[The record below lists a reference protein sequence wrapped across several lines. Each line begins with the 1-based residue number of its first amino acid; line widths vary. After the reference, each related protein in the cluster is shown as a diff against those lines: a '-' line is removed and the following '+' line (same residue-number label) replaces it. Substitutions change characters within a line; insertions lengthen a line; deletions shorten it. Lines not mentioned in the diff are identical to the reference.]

1 MDIIL
6 ILYMRT
12 LRPQEVKKVSEGHAD
27 SRQQIWDSALP
38 VSKHMLLVWN
48 QMASLGVPSA

>member
-12 LRPQEVKKVSEGHAD
+12 LGPQEVKKVSEGHAD

-38 VSKHMLLVWN
+38 ISKHMLLVWN

>member
-12 LRPQEVKKVSEGHAD
+12 LGPHEVKKVSEGPAD
-27 SRQQIWDSALP
+27 SRQQIWDSDLP
-38 VSKHMLLVWN
+38 ASKHMLLVWN
-48 QMASLGVPSA
+48 RMASLGVPSA